1 MFCIYTIY
9 KLTSP
14 TGKIYIGQTKE
25 SNLERRWGYGNNY
38 RKNIPLYND
47 IMEYGWKNFEH
58 EALEIV
64 ETKSEATEK
73 ERYYIL
79 LYKSYEPE
87 HGYNKSVNE
96 SSQPVMRTYIRCIE
110 TGVLYESMVAAG
122 EKYGVTNEAIR
133 QSIIKGWA
141 SGGKHWEK
149 VQMTR
154 DEYLTNKYHLI

>member
-1 MFCIYTIY
+1 MYSIY

-14 TGKIYIGQTKE
+14 TGKVYIGQTKAE
-25 SNLERRWGYGNNY
+25 KVERRWGYGCNY
-38 RKNIPLYND
+38 SKNIALTND
-47 IMEYGWKNFEH
+47 IMEYGWKNFQH
-58 EALEIV
+58 EVLETV
-64 ETKSEATEK
+64 NTKSEATEK

-87 HGYNKSVNE
+87 YGYNKSLNE
-96 SSQPVMRTYIRCIE
+96 SSQPVVRTYIRCVE

-133 QSIIKGWA
+133 QAIIKGWV

-149 VQMTR
+149 VKMTR
-154 DEYLTNKYHLI
+154 DEYLTNKYQLM